1 MLSSIVYPEDFDIS
15 HIPPG
20 AVSSL
25 CEEII
30 EFSGF
35 SSPRVAKKILDQ
47 KREKASS
54 VRSLMKA
61 FVLATIH
68 TYTPE
73 FLDDL
78 TYSQLAERVAL
89 AEKIIEI
96 QQATAGMEST
106 NVTLALI
113 DPEEERQREAEKA
126 ARYNASRK
134 EGEAAYEDPI
144 ARKLMGRG

>member
-1 MLSSIVYPEDFDIS
+1 M
-15 HIPPG
+15 
-20 AVSSL
+20 
-25 CEEII
+25 
-30 EFSGF
+30 
-35 SSPRVAKKILDQ
+35 ILEQ

-73 FLDDL
+73 FLDGL

-126 ARYNASRK
+126 SRYNASRK